1 MSMLIGMVLLTI
13 IILAILSV
21 LKKGESKNGNAKRSP
36 IKGKRIITMNEQPTF
51 IKLREALPEH
61 IILAQVAFSAFM
73 TAQGYAT
80 RNLFNRKVA
89 DFIVL
94 DKTFNIVAIVEL
106 DDSSHKG
113 KEKIDAE
120 RDALIQEAGFRVV
133 RYKRTPEL
141 AQIHAD
147 FNVSKISL
155 DQVSLESNPNEIRTK
170 FLANAITIERDD
182 PTVQLQPLQHV
193 DEVKLKS

>member
-1 MSMLIGMVLLTI
+1 MFAIFGIFLIAIM
-13 IILAILSV
+13 ILAILSV
-21 LKKGESKNGNAKRSP
+21 LKKGESKNRNAKRNP
-36 IKGKRIITMNEQPTF
+36 IKGKPIITMNEQPTF
-51 IKLREALPEH
+51 MKLKEALPEH

-89 DFIVL
+89 DFVVL
-94 DKTFNIVAIVEL
+94 DKAFNIVAIVEL

-113 KEKIDAE
+113 KEKFDAE
-120 RDALIQEAGFRVV
+120 RDALIHEAGFKVI

-141 AQIHAD
+141 VQIHRD
-147 FNVSKISL
+147 FNITSSSL
-155 DQVSLESNPNEIRTK
+155 AQVLIEPDLTK
-170 FLANAITIERDD
+170 TKLVTDAIIIEKDD
-182 PTVQLQPLQHV
+182 PNIQPIQHI

>member
-1 MSMLIGMVLLTI
+1 MLVGMVLLVI
-13 IILAILSV
+13 IILVILSI
-21 LKKGESKNGNAKRSP
+21 LKKGESKDRNGKRSP
-36 IKGKRIITMNEQPTF
+36 IKGKRIITMNEQSTF

-89 DFIVL
+89 DFVVL
-94 DKTFNIVAIVEL
+94 DRAFNIVAIVEL

-120 RDALIQEAGFRVV
+120 RDALIREAGFRVV
-133 RYKRTPEL
+133 RYKRTPDL
-141 AQIHAD
+141 VQIHTD
-147 FNVSKISL
+147 FNVSKVSL
-155 DQVSLESNPNEIRTK
+155 SQVSIEADLTK
-170 FLANAITIERDD
+170 TKLVADAIIIEKDD
-182 PTVQLQPLQHV
+182 PNVQLTQHF
-193 DEVKLKS
+193 DEVKLKP

>member
-1 MSMLIGMVLLTI
+1 MFAIVGIFLIAI
-13 IILAILSV
+13 IVLAILSV
-21 LKKGESKNGNAKRSP
+21 LKNGESKNRNAKRNP

-51 IKLREALPEH
+51 MKLKEALPEH

-89 DFIVL
+89 DFVVL
-94 DKTFNIVAIVEL
+94 DKAFNIVAIVEL

-113 KEKIDAE
+113 KEKFDEE
-120 RDALIQEAGFRVV
+120 RDALIHEAGFKVI

-141 AQIHAD
+141 VQIHRD
-147 FNVSKISL
+147 FNITSSSL
-155 DQVSLESNPNEIRTK
+155 AQVLIEPDLTK
-170 FLANAITIERDD
+170 TKLVADAIIIERDD
-182 PTVQLQPLQHV
+182 PTMQPAQHIN
-193 DEVKLKS
+193 EVKLKS

>member
-1 MSMLIGMVLLTI
+1 MFAIVGIFLIAIM
-13 IILAILSV
+13 ILAILNV
-21 LKKGESKNGNAKRSP
+21 LKKGESKNRNAKRNP

-51 IKLREALPEH
+51 MKLKEALPEY

-89 DFIVL
+89 DFVVL
-94 DKTFNIVAIVEL
+94 DKAFNIVAIVEL

-113 KEKIDAE
+113 KENLDAE
-120 RDALIQEAGFRVV
+120 RDALIQEAGFKVI

-141 AQIHAD
+141 AQIHSD
-147 FNVSKISL
+147 FNIASSSL
-155 DQVSLESNPNEIRTK
+155 AQVSIEPVLTKTKLVADAIIIEI
-170 FLANAITIERDD
+170 DD
-182 PTVQLQPLQHV
+182 PSLQPTQHI
-193 DEVKLKS
+193 DEVKLNS

>member
-1 MSMLIGMVLLTI
+1 MFAMIGIFLIAIM
-13 IILAILSV
+13 ILAILSV
-21 LKKGESKNGNAKRSP
+21 LKKGESKNRNAKRTP
-36 IKGKRIITMNEQPTF
+36 IKGKPIITMNEQPTF
-51 IKLREALPEH
+51 MKLKEALPEH

-89 DFIVL
+89 DFVVL
-94 DKTFNIVAIVEL
+94 DKAFNIVAIVEL

-113 KEKIDAE
+113 KEKFDAE
-120 RDALIQEAGFRVV
+120 RDALIHEAGFKVI

-141 AQIHAD
+141 VQIHRD
-147 FNVSKISL
+147 FNITSSSL
-155 DQVSLESNPNEIRTK
+155 AQVLIEPDLTK
-170 FLANAITIERDD
+170 TKLVVDAIIIEKDD
-182 PTVQLQPLQHV
+182 PSIQPTQHI

>member
-1 MSMLIGMVLLTI
+1 MLIGMVLLTI
-13 IILAILSV
+13 IILAILNV
-21 LKKGESKNGNAKRSP
+21 LKKGESKNRNAKRNP

-51 IKLREALPEH
+51 MKLKEALPEH

-89 DFIVL
+89 DFVVL
-94 DKTFNIVAIVEL
+94 DKAFNIVAIVEL

-113 KEKIDAE
+113 KEDLDAE
-120 RDALIQEAGFRVV
+120 RDALIQEAGFKVI

-141 AQIHAD
+141 AQIHSD
-147 FNVSKISL
+147 FNIASSL
-155 DQVSLESNPNEIRTK
+155 LAQVSIEPDLTNTK
-170 FLANAITIERDD
+170 LVADAIIIERDD
-182 PTVQLQPLQHV
+182 SRVQPTQHI
-193 DEVKLKS
+193 DEVKLNS

>member
-1 MSMLIGMVLLTI
+1 MFAMIGIFLIAIM
-13 IILAILSV
+13 ILAILSV
-21 LKKGESKNGNAKRSP
+21 LKKGESKNRKAKRNP
-36 IKGKRIITMNEQPTF
+36 IKGKPIITMNEQPTF
-51 IKLREALPEH
+51 MKLKEALPEH

-89 DFIVL
+89 DFVVL
-94 DKTFNIVAIVEL
+94 DKAFNIVAIIEL

-113 KEKIDAE
+113 KEKLDAE
-120 RDALIQEAGFRVV
+120 RDALIHEVGFKVI

-141 AQIHAD
+141 VQIHRD
-147 FNVSKISL
+147 FNITSSSL
-155 DQVSLESNPNEIRTK
+155 TQVLIEPDLTK
-170 FLANAITIERDD
+170 TKLVADAIIIEKDD
-182 PTVQLQPLQHV
+182 PSIQPTQHI

>member
-1 MSMLIGMVLLTI
+1 MFAIVGIFLIAIMV
-13 IILAILSV
+13 LAILSV
-21 LKKGESKNGNAKRSP
+21 LKKGESKNRNAKRNP

-51 IKLREALPEH
+51 MKLKEALPEYT
-61 IILAQVAFSAFM
+61 ILAQVAFSAFM

-89 DFIVL
+89 DFVVL
-94 DKTFNIVAIVEL
+94 DKAFNIVAIVEL

-113 KEKIDAE
+113 KEKFDAE
-120 RDALIQEAGFRVV
+120 RDALIQEAGFKII

-141 AQIHAD
+141 AQIHRD
-147 FNVSKISL
+147 FNIVSSSL
-155 DQVSLESNPNEIRTK
+155 PQVLIEPDLTK
-170 FLANAITIERDD
+170 TKLVADAIIIERDD
-182 PTVQLQPLQHV
+182 PTMQPAQHI

>member
-1 MSMLIGMVLLTI
+1 MFAIIGIFLIAIMV
-13 IILAILSV
+13 LAILSV
-21 LKKGESKNGNAKRSP
+21 LKKGEIKNRNAKRNP
-36 IKGKRIITMNEQPTF
+36 IKGKPIITMNEQPTF
-51 IKLREALPEH
+51 MKLKEALPEH

-89 DFIVL
+89 DFVVL
-94 DKTFNIVAIVEL
+94 DKAFNIVAIIEL

-113 KEKIDAE
+113 KEKLDAE
-120 RDALIQEAGFRVV
+120 RDALIHEAGFKVI

-141 AQIHAD
+141 VQIHRD
-147 FNVSKISL
+147 FNITSSSL
-155 DQVSLESNPNEIRTK
+155 TQVLIEPDLTK
-170 FLANAITIERDD
+170 TKLVADAIIIEKDD
-182 PTVQLQPLQHV
+182 PSIQPTQHI

>member
-1 MSMLIGMVLLTI
+1 MPMLIGMFVFAI

-21 LKKGESKNGNAKRSP
+21 LKNGKSKNGNAKRSP

-89 DFIVL
+89 DFVVL
-94 DKTFNIVAIVEL
+94 DKAFNIVAIVEL

-120 RDALIQEAGFRVV
+120 RDALIREAGFRVV

-141 AQIHAD
+141 AKIHAD
-147 FNVSKISL
+147 FNIATISL
-155 DQVSLESNPNEIRTK
+155 AQVSIEPNSTKTRTK
-170 FLANAITIERDD
+170 FVADAIIVERDE
-182 PTVQLQPLQHV
+182 PTIQPSQHI
-193 DEVKLKS
+193 DEINLKS

>member
-1 MSMLIGMVLLTI
+1 MFAIVGIFLIAIMVLV
-13 IILAILSV
+13 ILSV
-21 LKKGESKNGNAKRSP
+21 LKKGESKNRNAKRNP

-51 IKLREALPEH
+51 MKLKEALPEH

-89 DFIVL
+89 DFVVL
-94 DKTFNIVAIVEL
+94 DKAFNIVAIVEL

-113 KEKIDAE
+113 NEKFDAE
-120 RDALIQEAGFRVV
+120 RDALIHEAGFKVI

-141 AQIHAD
+141 VQIHRD
-147 FNVSKISL
+147 FNITSSSL
-155 DQVSLESNPNEIRTK
+155 AQVSIEPDLTK
-170 FLANAITIERDD
+170 TKLVADAIIIERDD
-182 PTVQLQPLQHV
+182 PNIQPTQHI

>member
-1 MSMLIGMVLLTI
+1 MFAVVGIFLIAIMV
-13 IILAILSV
+13 LAILSV
-21 LKKGESKNGNAKRSP
+21 LKKGESKNRNAKRNP

-51 IKLREALPEH
+51 MKLKEALPEH

-73 TAQGYAT
+73 TAQGYTT

-89 DFIVL
+89 DFVVL
-94 DKTFNIVAIVEL
+94 DKAFNIVAIVEL

-113 KEKIDAE
+113 KEKFDAE
-120 RDALIQEAGFRVV
+120 RDALIHEAGFKVI

-141 AQIHAD
+141 VQIHRD
-147 FNVSKISL
+147 FNITSSSL
-155 DQVSLESNPNEIRTK
+155 AQVLIEPDLTK
-170 FLANAITIERDD
+170 TKLVADAIIIEKDD
-182 PTVQLQPLQHV
+182 PNIQPTQHI

>member
-1 MSMLIGMVLLTI
+1 MFAMIGIFLIAIM
-13 IILAILSV
+13 ILAILSV
-21 LKKGESKNGNAKRSP
+21 LKKGESKNRNAKRTP
-36 IKGKRIITMNEQPTF
+36 IKGKPIITMNEQPTF
-51 IKLREALPEH
+51 MKLKEALPEH

-89 DFIVL
+89 DFVVL
-94 DKTFNIVAIVEL
+94 DKAFNIVAIVEL

-113 KEKIDAE
+113 KEKFDAE
-120 RDALIQEAGFRVV
+120 RDALIHEAGFKVI

-141 AQIHAD
+141 VQIHRD
-147 FNVSKISL
+147 FNITSSSL
-155 DQVSLESNPNEIRTK
+155 AQVLIEPDLTK
-170 FLANAITIERDD
+170 TKLVADAIIIEKDD
-182 PTVQLQPLQHV
+182 PSIQPTQHM

>member
-13 IILAILSV
+13 IIFAILSV

-170 FLANAITIERDD
+170 FVANAITIERDD

>member
-1 MSMLIGMVLLTI
+1 MLIGMVLLTI

-21 LKKGESKNGNAKRSP
+21 LKKGESKNENAKRSP

-170 FLANAITIERDD
+170 FVANAITIERDD

>member
-1 MSMLIGMVLLTI
+1 MFAMIGIFLIAIM
-13 IILAILSV
+13 ILAILSI
-21 LKKGESKNGNAKRSP
+21 LKKGESKNRNAKRTP
-36 IKGKRIITMNEQPTF
+36 IKGKPIITMNEQPTF
-51 IKLREALPEH
+51 MKLKEALPEH

-89 DFIVL
+89 DFVVL
-94 DKTFNIVAIVEL
+94 DKAFNIVAIVEL

-113 KEKIDAE
+113 KEKFDAE
-120 RDALIQEAGFRVV
+120 RDALIHEAGFKVI

-141 AQIHAD
+141 VQIHRD
-147 FNVSKISL
+147 FNITSSSL
-155 DQVSLESNPNEIRTK
+155 AQVLIEPDLTK
-170 FLANAITIERDD
+170 TKLVADAIIIEKDD
-182 PTVQLQPLQHV
+182 PSIQPTQHI

>member
-1 MSMLIGMVLLTI
+1 MSMLVGMVLLTI

-21 LKKGESKNGNAKRSP
+21 LKKGESKNRNAKRNP

-51 IKLREALPEH
+51 IKLREGLPEH

-94 DKTFNIVAIVEL
+94 DKAFNIIAIVEL

-113 KEKIDAE
+113 KEKFDAE

-147 FNVSKISL
+147 FNISKISL
-155 DQVSLESNPNEIRTK
+155 AQVSIEPDLTK
-170 FLANAITIERDD
+170 TKLVADAIIIEKDD
-182 PTVQLQPLQHV
+182 PSVQPTQHI

>member
-1 MSMLIGMVLLTI
+1 MFAIVGIFLIVMMILTI
-13 IILAILSV
+13 LNV
-21 LKKGESKNGNAKRSP
+21 LKKGKSKNRNTKRNP

-51 IKLREALPEH
+51 MKLKEALPEH

-89 DFIVL
+89 DFVVL
-94 DKTFNIVAIVEL
+94 DKAFNIVAIVEL

-113 KEKIDAE
+113 KEKLDAE
-120 RDALIQEAGFRVV
+120 RDALIQEAGFKVI

-141 AQIHAD
+141 AQIHSD
-147 FNVSKISL
+147 FNIASSSL
-155 DQVSLESNPNEIRTK
+155 AQVSIEPDLTK
-170 FLANAITIERDD
+170 TKLVADAIIIERDD
-182 PTVQLQPLQHV
+182 PSVQPTQHI
-193 DEVKLKS
+193 DEAKLNS

>member
-1 MSMLIGMVLLTI
+1 MFAIVGIFLIAMM
-13 IILAILSV
+13 ILAILNV
-21 LKKGESKNGNAKRSP
+21 LKKGESKNRNAKRNP

-51 IKLREALPEH
+51 MKLKEALPEH

-89 DFIVL
+89 DFVVL
-94 DKTFNIVAIVEL
+94 DKAFNIVAIVEL

-113 KEKIDAE
+113 KENLDAE
-120 RDALIQEAGFRVV
+120 RDALIQEAGFKVI

-141 AQIHAD
+141 AQIHSY
-147 FNVSKISL
+147 FNIASSSL
-155 DQVSLESNPNEIRTK
+155 AQVSIEPDLTK
-170 FLANAITIERDD
+170 TKLVADAIIIERDD
-182 PTVQLQPLQHV
+182 PSVQPTQHI
-193 DEVKLKS
+193 DEAKLNS

>member
-1 MSMLIGMVLLTI
+1 MFAMIGIFLIAIM
-13 IILAILSV
+13 ILAILSV
-21 LKKGESKNGNAKRSP
+21 LKKGESKNRNAKRTP
-36 IKGKRIITMNEQPTF
+36 IKGKPIITMNEQPTF
-51 IKLREALPEH
+51 MKLKEALPEH

-89 DFIVL
+89 DFVVL
-94 DKTFNIVAIVEL
+94 DKAFNIVAIVEL

-113 KEKIDAE
+113 KEKFDVE
-120 RDALIQEAGFRVV
+120 RDALIHEAGFKVI

-141 AQIHAD
+141 VQIHRD
-147 FNVSKISL
+147 FNITSSSL
-155 DQVSLESNPNEIRTK
+155 AQVLIEPDLTK
-170 FLANAITIERDD
+170 TKLVADAIIIEKDD
-182 PTVQLQPLQHV
+182 PSIQPTQHI

>member
-1 MSMLIGMVLLTI
+1 MFAIVGIFLIAIMVLV
-13 IILAILSV
+13 ILSV
-21 LKKGESKNGNAKRSP
+21 LKKGESKNRNAKRNP

-51 IKLREALPEH
+51 MKLKEALPEH

-89 DFIVL
+89 DFVVL
-94 DKTFNIVAIVEL
+94 DKAFNIVAIVEL

-113 KEKIDAE
+113 KEKFDAE
-120 RDALIQEAGFRVV
+120 RDALIHEAGFKVI

-141 AQIHAD
+141 VQIHRD
-147 FNVSKISL
+147 FNITSSSL
-155 DQVSLESNPNEIRTK
+155 AQVLIEPDLTK
-170 FLANAITIERDD
+170 TKLVADAIIIERDD
-182 PTVQLQPLQHV
+182 PNIQPTQHI